1 MSLDMSIQAY
11 QSLDNA
17 DSYTSSLIVSD
28 YAHAPFNYS
37 EEIILLIMY
46 SRNIIEMIFCL
57 LFQIIVMKILAIELL
72 SF

>member
-1 MSLDMSIQAY
+1 MSLDMSVQAY

-17 DSYTSSLIVSD
+17 DSYTSSLIISD
-28 YAHAPFNYS
+28 YAHEPFNYS